1 MGKRIGNYILG
12 IVADKVD
19 SVHVSVYYINQGS
32 HYKINEDGSVEK
44 YSQKLSRRGYHS
56 RTQRHCNEYTL
67 PKFILENA
75 KDILDD
81 YKSKNQNC
89 NKEEQK

>member
-1 MGKRIGNYILG
+1 MGKRIGNYILE
-12 IVADKVD
+12 IVDSKID

-44 YSQKLSRRGYHS
+44 YSQKLGTRGYHS

-67 PKFILENA
+67 PKFVLENA
-75 KDILDD
+75 KDIWDD
-81 YKSKNQNC
+81 YKSKKPNI
-89 NKEEQK
+89 NKEDQK